1 MGELLIGSK
10 SVYIFL
16 VTAIKSIWGI
26 FYLIFLLLLG
36 WLWNKKWG
44 LPLLSGMLLIGIF
57 LMGIQY
63 PYILYVINNIFS
75 SSPVNII
82 QAMLIFSAAKFGSIG
97 WGILLSSL
105 LMIVSLYSA
114 YYVTYWANRLMRD
127 VPLIRRL
134 LGTRFTQEY
143 LATKGFN
150 TVQLSISS
158 IFTSVI
164 GLVFPISLWIALR
177 RLAGMSLKIPL
188 SFIIIPNLTIPSF
201 KPVFQISY
209 FLLPLIL
216 GGVNIILLN
225 NQKKYYITALTTKYQ
240 NPYSSIIG
248 SLILALF
255 IPAGVMLYLIG
266 QSIGQILIIPRIFLE
281 KGKAEELKPSPK
293 PKPKIKLYPK
303 PKPRIEPYPKPKPRI
318 KPDYKPFTPNSEP
331 ITPYEKEVIR
341 LQKLIE
347 DKRRIDDTD
356 GIARAYH
363 DLGSLHLKYKKY
375 SLAKTAFKEVLTIKE
390 KIRDKR
396 WMGTCYVNLGIVN
409 MHQGNYNQAEI
420 LFNEALTLSAE
431 TNYKYLIA
439 LCYQNLGVLY
449 DRYLNQPQDAMEMY
463 KACLKMR
470 KELKMSIPVWLEP
483 TIRQLSKRIYPKP
496 KPRIEPYPKP
506 KPRIKPDYKP
516 FTPKSKLKPVLAGT
530 LLYKSA
536 NPVTD
541 IIFNNIDDYYV
552 LDEIGNI
559 FYMKNRRE
567 ANKLKLNL
575 SNPIGLENLSDD
587 KMIAIGK
594 EGKLLVLKVNVEDF
608 IIDDDFKTSTPIDY
622 FSLNPFKTMLAYT
635 SSLEGTVY
643 GMFISSHNE
652 QIFTTNLENPTKI
665 SFSKNGRYLAIGYQ
679 SGKIDVLDV
688 ASHEIVKSLVSNIF
702 GVSPIEHIS
711 AGYKDSWLAVYKN
724 KYLASWKINGQLS
737 SNKKLSS
744 LPASMAVDTQTG
756 IIAIGSRK
764 GYIRILSSDF
774 KKTLF
779 SKKVHESKINKIL
792 ILNNAKTIVSVGK
805 DGSIRM
811 IRR

>member
-1 MGELLIGSK
+1 MIQFLLGSK
-10 SVYIFL
+10 AVWTFL

-36 WLWNKKWG
+36 WLWNKKLG
-44 LPLLSGMLLIGIF
+44 LLLISVVLLIGIF
-57 LMGIQY
+57 LIGIQY
-63 PYILYVINNIFS
+63 PYILDVINNIFS

-97 WGILLSSL
+97 WGILFSSL
-105 LMIVSLYSA
+105 LMIVSLYPA

-150 TVQLSISS
+150 AIQLSISS

-188 SFIIIPNLTIPSF
+188 SFLIIPNLTIPSF

-216 GGVNIILLN
+216 GGVNIILLS
-225 NQKKYYITALTTKYQ
+225 NQKKYYIAALTTKYQ

-281 KGKAEELKPSPK
+281 KGKVEELKPSPK

-303 PKPRIEPYPKPKPRI
+303 PKPRIEPY
-318 KPDYKPFTPNSEP
+318 YKPFTPKLEP
-331 ITPYEKEVIR
+331 TTPYEKEVKRIE
-341 LQKLIE
+341 KLIE
-347 DKRRIDDTD
+347 DKRKVYDTD

-363 DLGSLHLKYKKY
+363 DLGNLHLKYKKY
-375 SLAKTAFKEVLTIKE
+375 TLAKAAFEEVLAIKE
-390 KIRDKR
+390 KIGDKR
-396 WMGTCYVNLGIVN
+396 WIGTCYVNLGIAN
-409 MHQGNYNQAEI
+409 MYQGNYNQAEI
-420 LFNEALTLSAE
+420 LFHEALTLSAE
-431 TNYKYLIA
+431 TDYKYLIT
-439 LCYQNLGVLY
+439 LCYHNLGVLY
-449 DRYLNQPQDAMEMY
+449 DRYLNQPQDALKMY
-463 KACLKMR
+463 EACLKMR

-483 TIRQLSKRIYPKP
+483 AIQQLSKRIYPKP
-496 KPRIEPYPKP
+496 KPK
-506 KPRIKPDYKP
+506 IKPYYEP
-516 FTPKSKLKPVLAGT
+516 FTPEPKLKEVLAGT

-608 IIDDDFKTSTPIDY
+608 IIDDDFNTNTSIDY

-635 SSLEGTVY
+635 SSLEDTVY

-652 QIFTTNLENPTKI
+652 QIFATNLENPTKI
-665 SFSKNGRYLAIGYQ
+665 SFSKNGRYLAIGYR

-688 ASHEIVKSLVSNIF
+688 ASREIVKSLVSNIF
-702 GVSPIEHIS
+702 GVSPIEHLS
-711 AGYKDSWLAVYKN
+711 AGYEDSWLAVYKN
-724 KYLASWKINGQLS
+724 KYIASWKVDGQLS
-737 SNKKLSS
+737 SNKKLPS
-744 LPASMAVDTQTG
+744 LPVSMAVDTQTG
-756 IIAIGSRK
+756 VIALGSTK

-774 KKTLF
+774 KETLF
-779 SKKVHESKINKIL
+779 SKKVHESKIDKIL
-792 ILNNAKTIVSVGK
+792 ILNNAKTIVSVGN

>member
-1 MGELLIGSK
+1 MIKFLLGSK
-10 SVYIFL
+10 AVWTFL
-16 VTAIKSIWGI
+16 ITAIKSIWGI

-44 LPLLSGMLLIGIF
+44 FLLLSGVLLIGIF

-63 PYILYVINNIFS
+63 PYVLDVINSIFS

-105 LMIVSLYSA
+105 LMIVSLYPA

-134 LGTRFTQEY
+134 LGTRSTQEY

-150 TVQLSISS
+150 TIQLSISS

-188 SFIIIPNLTIPSF
+188 SFLIIPNLTIPSF

-209 FLLPLIL
+209 FLLPLML
-216 GGVNIILLN
+216 GGVNIMLLS

-281 KGKAEELKPSPK
+281 KGKVEKLKPSPK

-303 PKPRIEPYPKPKPRI
+303 PKPGIEPYPKLKPKI
-318 KPDYKPFTPNSEP
+318 KPYYKPLTPEP
-331 ITPYEKEVIR
+331 
-341 LQKLIE
+341 
-347 DKRRIDDTD
+347 
-356 GIARAYH
+356 
-363 DLGSLHLKYKKY
+363 
-375 SLAKTAFKEVLTIKE
+375 
-390 KIRDKR
+390 
-396 WMGTCYVNLGIVN
+396 
-409 MHQGNYNQAEI
+409 
-420 LFNEALTLSAE
+420 
-431 TNYKYLIA
+431 
-439 LCYQNLGVLY
+439 
-449 DRYLNQPQDAMEMY
+449 
-463 KACLKMR
+463 
-470 KELKMSIPVWLEP
+470 
-483 TIRQLSKRIYPKP
+483 
-496 KPRIEPYPKP
+496 
-506 KPRIKPDYKP
+506 
-516 FTPKSKLKPVLAGT
+516 KLKPFLAGT
-530 LLYKSA
+530 LLYKSV

-552 LDEIGNI
+552 LDERGNI

-567 ANKLKLNL
+567 VNKLKLNL
-575 SNPIGLENLSDD
+575 SNPIGLENLSDG
-587 KMIAIGK
+587 KIIAIGK
-594 EGKLLVLKVNVEDF
+594 EGKLLVLKVSEKDF
-608 IIDDDFKTSTPIDY
+608 TIDDDFNTNISIDY

-652 QIFTTNLENPTKI
+652 QIFATNLENLNKI
-665 SFSKNGRYLAIGYQ
+665 AFSNDGRYLAIGYQ

-711 AGYKDSWLAVYKN
+711 AGYEDSWLVVYKN

-756 IIAIGSRK
+756 IIALGSRK

-774 KKTLF
+774 KNTLF
-779 SKKVHESKINKIL
+779 SKKVHKSKINKIL
-792 ILNNAKTIVSVGK
+792 VLNNAKTIVSVGN